1 MEWTGLIDRQHSGSL
16 IIFNEGGRA
25 GRIKGIKVINIF
37 SSQNIWLYLTTDLC
51 SDVGRSVQAEQLL
64 PVAGDDESL
73 GVRHGPLTGER

>member
-1 MEWTGLIDRQHSGSL
+1 MKAIT
-16 IIFNEGGRA
+16 
-25 GRIKGIKVINIF
+25 IF

-64 PVAGDDESL
+64 PVAGDDASL